1 MVHSS
6 VEIKFTI
13 MINCIA
19 VDDEP
24 LALSLLKDNISRIPF
39 LNLVAECGDAFEAMK
54 AMQENKVDLIFID
67 IQMPG
72 LTGMQFIGSLVEK
85 PLVIFITADKNYAV
99 ESYDL
104 AVVDYLLKPV
114 ALDRFVK
121 SCERAKELFELK
133 NQFKIENSAKVDFF
147 FVNQDY
153 SQVKIMFDDVI
164 YMKSYGDYIKIYCK
178 NSKMPLVI
186 RNSLKNIS
194 LELPVDKFIRIHKSY
209 LVASKEITSVRKNSV
224 FIDDKEFPVGET
236 FRVNIEKFTH

>member
-1 MVHSS
+1 
-6 VEIKFTI
+6 

-54 AMQENKVDLIFID
+54 ALEEHKVDLIFID

-72 LTGMQFIGSLVEK
+72 LTGMQFIGSLANK
-85 PLVIFITADKNYAV
+85 PLVIFITAYKNYAL

-114 ALDRFVK
+114 ALDRFIK
-121 SCERAKELFELK
+121 SCERAKELFDLK
-133 NQFKIENSAKVDFF
+133 AQNRNEATTKADFF
-147 FVNQDY
+147 FVSQDY

-164 YMKSYGDYIKIYCK
+164 YMKSYGDYIKIYLK
-178 NSKMPLVI
+178 SSKMPLVI

-194 LELPVDKFIRIHKSY
+194 LELPENKFIRIHKSY
-209 LVASKEITSVRKNSV
+209 LVAAKEITSVRKNSV
-224 FIDDKEFPVGET
+224 FLEEKEFPVGET
-236 FRVNIEKFTH
+236 FRINIEKFTR